1 MAKYFDNRTNYCSQ
15 CHKLRYMGYTVESD
29 SELCTCNG
37 QDKIPTYNKMT
48 TEQKIEAIKE
58 AIEKAKN
65 HQSKMDDVAWSV
77 PALSSLKI
85 RHLMNNLGAIST
97 RYFECGVHK
106 GGLFCSTI
114 RNNDNLLYATANDSF
129 ASDEANEDKAH
140 PQFIDNFLKCKPSAT
155 VIDVIV
161 ADTFEINEESMK
173 VISPVDLYLFD
184 ADHSY
189 ESQRKAMIHFLPAM
203 ADEFIVCVD
212 DFDWIEVYRGTEDG
226 IVTSMVDVLF
236 QETFKG
242 NDHDN
247 DGWWNG
253 FAVFLLRKKKE
264 KKAKKK

>member
-1 MAKYFDNRTNYCSQ
+1 
-15 CHKLRYMGYTVESD
+15 
-29 SELCTCNG
+29 
-37 QDKIPTYNKMT
+37 MT

-65 HQSKMDDVAWSV
+65 HQSKMDDVAWGV

-114 RNNDNLLYATANDSF
+114 TNNDNLLYATANDNF
-129 ASDEANEDKAH
+129 ASDETNEDKAY
-140 PQFIDNFLKCKPSAT
+140 PQFIENFLKCKASST
-155 VIDVIV
+155 VIEGIV
-161 ADTFEINEESMK
+161 ADTFEVDPTAVVGPI
-173 VISPVDLYLFD
+173 DLYLFD

-189 ESQRKAMIHFLPAM
+189 ESQRKAMTHFLPAM

-212 DFDWIEVYRGTEDG
+212 DFDWNDVCNGTVAGIEEANVE
-226 IVTSMVDVLF
+226 VLYSNSF
-236 QETFKG
+236 LG

-253 FAVFLLRKKKE
+253 FYVALLRKKKE
-264 KKAKKK
+264 KKSKKK